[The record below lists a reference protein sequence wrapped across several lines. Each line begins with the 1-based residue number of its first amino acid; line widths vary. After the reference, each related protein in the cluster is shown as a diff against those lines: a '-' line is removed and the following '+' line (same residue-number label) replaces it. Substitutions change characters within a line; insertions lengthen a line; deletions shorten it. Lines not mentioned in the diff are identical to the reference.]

1 LETIQKE
8 SWFGK
13 TAGRYAKGGSE
24 LNFKTAF
31 PFLISI
37 FLLTG
42 CWGSQNL
49 DHLIYVGTIGV
60 DYKDNRFIVYAAF
73 TSFTGLAKVET
84 GGTMEKSGLAVGK
97 VTGETFNIATDNL
110 YPSIQRMVSWGH
122 VKSIVF
128 TKRALKKVVLED
140 VLDVLNRYNEIRP
153 TLWVYATDEP
163 LKKLFF
169 GAAPLL
175 HSSPYYSLL
184 SNPEEIFQQSS
195 FIRPIRLH
203 RFIADMNETSKT
215 ARLPYLNIT
224 TRNWAEDKKEKPMLN
239 LKGICFVD
247 QYELQKCFNRS
258 QLLGIRWMEK
268 EIGRTPVYVKKGDKV
283 VASII
288 VLHPKS
294 KISYQRKGNTP
305 VFNIEVSGKGS
316 VIELREKLTEK
327 QLVRLAQK
335 TVEDEIKSTYKLGI
349 KYHIDTLNLSE
360 AMYRKKPED
369 WNKFSKNGKI
379 SLTDEN
385 LKKIK
390 VKISISTSGKE
401 KFRQ

>member
-1 LETIQKE
+1 LENIQKE
-8 SWFGK
+8 SGFGK
-13 TAGRYAKGGSE
+13 TAGRYTKGGSE
-24 LNFKTAF
+24 LKCKTAF
-31 PFLISI
+31 PFIVSI

-42 CWGSQNL
+42 CWGAQNI

-60 DYKDNRFIVYAAF
+60 DYKNDRFIVYVAF
-73 TSFTGLAKVET
+73 TSFAGLAKVES
-84 GGTMEKSGLAVGK
+84 GGAKEKSGIAVGK

-140 VLDVLNRYNEIRP
+140 VLDVLDRYNEIRP

-195 FIRPIRLH
+195 FIRPIHLN
-203 RFIADMNETSKT
+203 RFVADANEASTT
-215 ARLPYLNIT
+215 VRLPYLNIT

-239 LKGICFVD
+239 LKGMCFVD
-247 QYELQKCFNRS
+247 DYELQKCFDRS
-258 QLLGIRWMEK
+258 KLRGIRWMEK
-268 EIGRTPVYVKKGDKV
+268 GISRTPIYVKKGNKV
-283 VASII
+283 IASII
-288 VLHPKS
+288 VLQPKS
-294 KISYQRKGNTP
+294 KISYQIKGNTP
-305 VFNIEVSGKGS
+305 VFNIEVSGSGS

-335 TVEDEIKSTYKLGI
+335 TVEDEIRSLYKLGL
-349 KYHIDTLNLSE
+349 KYDIDTLNLSE

-369 WNKFSKNGKI
+369 WKKFSENEKI
-379 SLTDEN
+379 PLTDEN

-390 VKISISTSGKE
+390 VKISIDTFGKQ
-401 KFRQ
+401 KFR

>member
-1 LETIQKE
+1 LENIQKE
-8 SWFGK
+8 SGFGK
-13 TAGRYAKGGSE
+13 TAGRYTKGGSE
-24 LNFKTAF
+24 LKCKTAF
-31 PFLISI
+31 PFMISI

-42 CWGSQNL
+42 CWGAQNI

-60 DYKDNRFIVYAAF
+60 DYKNDRFIVYVAF
-73 TSFTGLAKVET
+73 TSFTGLAKVES
-84 GGTMEKSGLAVGK
+84 GGAREKSGIAVGK

-140 VLDVLNRYNEIRP
+140 VLDVLDRYNEIRP

-195 FIRPIRLH
+195 FIRPIHLN
-203 RFIADMNETSKT
+203 RFVADANEASTT
-215 ARLPYLNIT
+215 VRLPYLNIT

-239 LKGICFVD
+239 LKGMCFVD
-247 QYELQKCFNRS
+247 DYELQKCFDRS
-258 QLLGIRWMEK
+258 KLRGIRWMEK
-268 EIGRTPVYVKKGDKV
+268 GISRTPIYIKKRNKV
-283 VASII
+283 IASII
-288 VLHPKS
+288 VLQPKS
-294 KISYQRKGNTP
+294 KISYQIKGNTP
-305 VFNIEVSGKGS
+305 VFNIEVSGSGS

-335 TVEDEIKSTYKLGI
+335 TVEDEIRNLYKLGL
-349 KYHIDTLNLSE
+349 KYDIDTLNLSE
-360 AMYRKKPED
+360 AMYRKKSED
-369 WNKFSKNGKI
+369 WKKFSENGKI
-379 SLTDEN
+379 PLTDEN

-390 VKISISTSGKE
+390 VKISIDTFGKQ
-401 KFRQ
+401 KFR